1 MLSCTLHTYYTAFR
15 TSTSATPYSLVY
27 RLEEVMPLKV
37 KTPSLRVSIAAELEE
52 SKWAKLKF
60 ECVSN
65 NYIY

>member
-1 MLSCTLHTYYTAFR
+1 MLSCTLHIYYTAFR
-15 TSTSATPYSLVY
+15 TSTSANPYSLVY
-27 RLEEVMPLKV
+27 GLEEVMPLKG
-37 KTPSLRVSIAAELEE
+37 KTSSLKIPIVVELEE